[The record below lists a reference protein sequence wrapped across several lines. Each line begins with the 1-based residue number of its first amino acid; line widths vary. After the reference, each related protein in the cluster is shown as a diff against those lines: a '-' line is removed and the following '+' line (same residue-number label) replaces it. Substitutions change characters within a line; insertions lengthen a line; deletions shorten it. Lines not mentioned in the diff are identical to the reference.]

1 MTMLVEQIWTGNKFR
16 NYNYLI
22 ACSQTGEAIAVDP
35 LAHAQVFARA
45 KDKGWEITQIV
56 NTHEHGDHTGGNDPL
71 VAATGAK
78 ILAHHRAGSKIAHI
92 DRGLVAGD
100 IVRAGKTVEL
110 EVLDTPGHT
119 MSHVC
124 LLGRADSPALF
135 SGDTLFNAGAGNC
148 HNGGSPDELYLTFTS
163 QLALLPGT
171 TRVFPGHDYIEK
183 NLEFTLDREPK
194 NVAAVEFANTLGAH
208 DPAKGFVTTIELE
221 RRINVFFRLENPDVI
236 ERLRERFPDLPARPE
251 RKTVFLKLRELRNA
265 W

>member
-1 MTMLVEQIWTGNKFR
+1 MLVEQIWTGNAWR

-35 LAHAQVFARA
+35 LEHAQVLACA
-45 KDKGWEITQIV
+45 KEKGWEITQIV
-56 NTHEHGDHTGGNDPL
+56 NTHEHRDHIGGNDAL

-78 ILAHHRAGSKIAHI
+78 ILAHHLAGHKIARI

-100 IVRAGKTVEL
+100 IVRAGTTVEL

-119 MSHVC
+119 FSHIC
-124 LLGRADSPALF
+124 LLGHADSPALF
-135 SGDTLFNAGAGNC
+135 CGDTLFNAGVGNC

-163 QLALLPGT
+163 QLAQLPGA

-183 NLEFTLDREPK
+183 NLEFTLNREPK
-194 NVAAVEFANTLGAH
+194 NFAAAVFADSIRAH
-208 DPAKGFVTTIELE
+208 DPGKGFVTTIEQE
-221 RRINVFFRLENPDVI
+221 RRINVFLRLENEDVI
-236 ERLRERFPDLPARPE
+236 ERLREQFPDLPARPE
-251 RKTVFLKLRELRNA
+251 PKTVFLKLRELRNT